1 MDTAIAGEYYQYSA
15 SDVIS
20 QFEVDYTII
29 IAESAS
35 VVLMKARPFYNAKI
49 QIYQKNARNR

>member
-20 QFEVDYTII
+20 QFEVDYTTII
-29 IAESAS
+29 TKSAS
-35 VVLMKARPFYNAKI
+35 VVLKKARPFYNAKI
-49 QIYQKNARNR
+49 KIC